1 MVVANVWVSEFFV
14 CGCPCRSGHYNFLFL
29 HKWESVL
36 PLRVRALTMG
46 CPAYFRLYSFEAR
59 AMEYK
64 AQVKETDLI
73 WSQIC
78 SSLRHI
84 LRMHARSVASVV
96 SDSVGPHGLW
106 PTRLLCPWDSPGKSN
121 GVGCRTHLH
130 THPPLGCKPLPLS
143 LGYSKGPDLVA

>member
-1 MVVANVWVSEFFV
+1 MNT
-14 CGCPCRSGHYNFLFL
+14 L
-29 HKWESVL
+29 K
-36 PLRVRALTMG
+36 VRALTMG

-106 PTRLLCPWDSPGKSN
+106 PTRLLCPWDSPGKN
-121 GVGCRTHLH
+121 TGVGCHFLLQGNL
-130 THPPLGCKPLPLS
+130 PYPGIKPRSPALQADSLPTELQRKPYMQS
-143 LGYSKGPDLVA
+143 TSC